1 MTPEEF
7 KFKKAGEIRVRLA
20 PSPTGLLHIGTARV
34 ALFNYLFAKKN
45 KGVFIVRI
53 EDTDKE
59 RSKKEFEENIIE
71 SLKWLWIEPDEGPVV
86 GGNYGPYRQ
95 SERKKIYEKYLK
107 KLLKEDKA
115 YYCFCPPEELKNHKA
130 YQLSIGEPPRYTG
143 KCAHLP
149 EELIEQNLAGKK
161 PFVIRFRIL
170 PKKVKFEDLIR
181 GKIEFD
187 ASLMGDM
194 IIAKDFFSPLYN
206 FACVVDDYEMQISHV
221 IRGEDHIS
229 NTPKQILIQ
238 EALDLPQPK
247 YAHLPLILGSD
258 RSKLSK
264 RHGAVAVSDYK
275 KQGYL
280 PEAIVNFMAL
290 LGWNPGTEREI
301 YSMNSLIKE
310 FSLERVQ
317 KSGAVFSIKRLD
329 FLNRFY
335 IRQKSIVKL
344 TELCL
349 PYLIEQGLIRPSF
362 GEKQY
367 PPAYGG
373 KEIIQKYA
381 SKTGEDISL
390 SNIQQIVTIYQERLK
405 KLSEIAELTDFF
417 FKDRAEYDKDLLK
430 WKEMS
435 DKDVRNSLN
444 VLNKILYKIKE
455 GEFYENNLSEI
466 LLEEAASFGKEM
478 EKTRLPADES
488 SKTSEKA
495 GDRGYLLWPLRVAL
509 TGKKESAS
517 PFEAAEILGKEKTL
531 KRIKEAIGLR

>member
-1 MTPEEF
+1 MIPEEF
-7 KFKKAGEIRVRLA
+7 KFKKEGEISVRLA
-20 PSPTGLLHIGTARV
+20 PSTTGLLHIGTARA
-34 ALFNYLFAKKN
+34 ALFNYLFARKN

-86 GGNYGPYRQ
+86 SGNYGPYRQ

-107 KLLKEDKA
+107 KLLKEDNA
-115 YYCFCPPEELKNHKA
+115 YYCFCPPEELKNHKE

-149 EELIEQNLAGKK
+149 EELIGQNLAEKK
-161 PFVIRFRIL
+161 PFVIRFRIP
-170 PKKVKFEDLIR
+170 PKKVEFEDLIR

-194 IIAKDFFSPLYN
+194 VIAKDFFSPLYN
-206 FACVVDDYEMQISHV
+206 FACVVDDYEMEISHV
-221 IRGEDHIS
+221 VRGEDHIP

-238 EALDLPQPK
+238 EALGLPQPK
-247 YAHLPLILGSD
+247 YAHLPLILGPD

-264 RHGAVAVSDYK
+264 RHGAVSVSDYK

-301 YSMNSLIKE
+301 YSINSLVKE

-317 KSGAVFSIKRLD
+317 KSGAVFNIKRLD
-329 FLNRFY
+329 FLNGFY
-335 IRQKSIVKL
+335 IRQKSIEKL

-349 PYLIEQGLIRPSF
+349 PYLIEQGLINPSF

-381 SKTGEDISL
+381 SETGEGISL
-390 SNIQQIVTIYQERLK
+390 AKSQQIVAIYQERLK

-417 FKDRAEYDKDLLK
+417 FKDKVGHDKDLLK

-435 DKDVRNSLN
+435 DKDVKASLN
-444 VLNKILYKIKE
+444 ISNKILYKIKE
-455 GEFYENNLSEI
+455 GEFNEKKLSEV
-466 LLEEAASFGKEM
+466 LLEEAVSFGKKM
-478 EKTRLPADES
+478 GKAHLPAEDLA
-488 SKTSEKA
+488 KA
-495 GDRGYLLWPLRVAL
+495 GGRGYLLWPLRVAL

-517 PFEAAEILGKEKTL
+517 PFEVAEILGKEKTL
-531 KRIKEAIGLR
+531 KRIKEAIELT

>member
-7 KFKKAGEIRVRLA
+7 KFKKEGEIRVRLA
-20 PSPTGLLHIGTARV
+20 PSPTGLLHIGTARA
-34 ALFNYLFAKKN
+34 ALFNYLFARKQ
-45 KGVFIVRI
+45 KGVFTVRI

-115 YYCFCPPEELKNHKA
+115 YYCFCPPEELKNHKE

-149 EELIEQNLAGKK
+149 EELIEQNLVEKK
-161 PFVIRFRIL
+161 PFVIRFRIP
-170 PKKVKFEDLIR
+170 PKKVEFEDLIR

-194 IIAKDFFSPLYN
+194 VIAKDFFSPLYN
-206 FACVVDDYEMQISHV
+206 FACVVDDYEMEISHV
-221 IRGEDHIS
+221 IRGEDHIP

-238 EALDLPQPK
+238 EALGLPQPK
-247 YAHLPLILGSD
+247 YAHLPLILGPD
-258 RSKLSK
+258 RRKLSK
-264 RHGAVAVSDYK
+264 RHGATSVSDYK

-280 PEAIVNFMAL
+280 PETIVNFMAL

-301 YSMNSLIKE
+301 YSMNSLVKE

-317 KSGAVFSIKRLD
+317 KSGAVFNIKRLD
-329 FLNRFY
+329 FLNGFY
-335 IRQKSIVKL
+335 IRQKSIEKL

-349 PYLIEQGLIRPSF
+349 PYLIEGDLITSSEEVIPKYKLAEIEEKIGLA
-362 GEKQY
+362 K
-367 PPAYGG
+367 
-373 KEIIQKYA
+373 
-381 SKTGEDISL
+381 
-390 SNIQQIVTIYQERLK
+390 IQQIVMVYQERLK

-417 FKDRAEYDKDLLK
+417 FKDKVEYDKDLLK

-435 DKDVRNSLN
+435 DKDIKTSLN
-444 VLNKILYKIKE
+444 ISNKILYKIKE
-455 GEFYENNLSEI
+455 GEFNEKELSEV
-466 LLEEAASFGKEM
+466 LLEEAVRFGKKM
-478 EKTRLPADES
+478 VKTHLPAEALA
-488 SKTSEKA
+488 KA
-495 GDRGYLLWPLRVAL
+495 GDKGYLLWPLRVAL

-517 PFEAAEILGKEKTL
+517 PFEVAEILGKEKTL
-531 KRIKEAIGLR
+531 KRIKEAIKLT